1 MTNILKA
8 RIKREGVKRVY
19 RCGIVRCPEVL
30 ASHEHGG
37 LLAVTPGYA
46 PNREG
51 IFIKTRR
58 AGSRI
63 KHQRQ
68 YAEDC
73 VKPLWLEA
81 QLEAD
86 ALQHKKIC
94 EETKDLP
101 ADVSQE
107 IYIDTVLKI
116 DTAKEDAKENAARRY
131 YTAAL
136 HSREDMFGFM
146 PDKDDWPLTIRCA
159 RCGYLSKIE
168 WTP

>member
-8 RIKREGVKRVY
+8 RIKLEGVQRVY

-30 ASHEHGG
+30 ASRPDGG

-63 KHQRQ
+63 KHHRQ
-68 YAEDC
+68 FAEDC
-73 VKPLWLEA
+73 VKPLWLE
-81 QLEAD
+81 EACN
-86 ALQHKKIC
+86 H
-94 EETKDLP
+94 T
-101 ADVSQE
+101 
-107 IYIDTVLKI
+107 
-116 DTAKEDAKENAARRY
+116 AKENAARRY
-131 YTAAL
+131 YIDAL
-136 HSREDMFGFM
+136 RSREDVFGFS
-146 PDKDDWPLTIRCA
+146 PDEDDWPLTIRCA